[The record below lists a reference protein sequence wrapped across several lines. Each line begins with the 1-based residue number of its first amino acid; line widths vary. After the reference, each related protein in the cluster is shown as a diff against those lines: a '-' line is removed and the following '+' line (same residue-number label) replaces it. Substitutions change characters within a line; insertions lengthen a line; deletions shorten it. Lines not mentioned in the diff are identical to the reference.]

1 MKKFKLEASL
11 LLDALISFSL
21 VTSICLIFLP
31 LLFQL
36 NNTAKDKLNE
46 IEMKR
51 IVLNTL
57 YHNNYKALR
66 HGVLVDDYYLILS
79 NKKLCITKKA
89 TKSEICYQLQ
99 Y

>member
-11 LLDALISFSL
+11 LLDALISFLL

-31 LLFQL
+31 LLLQL
-36 NNTAKDKLNE
+36 NYTVKDKLHE

-51 IVLNTL
+51 ILLNTL
-57 YHNNYKALR
+57 YHNNYKALSR
-66 HGVLVDDYYLILS
+66 GILVDDYYMILS

-89 TKSEICYQLQ
+89 SKSEICYQVQ